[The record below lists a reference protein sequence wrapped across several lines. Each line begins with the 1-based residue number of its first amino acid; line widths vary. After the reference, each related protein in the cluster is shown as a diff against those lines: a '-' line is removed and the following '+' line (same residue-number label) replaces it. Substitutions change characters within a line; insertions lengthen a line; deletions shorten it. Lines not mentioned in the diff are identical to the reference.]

1 MLSIYLRIHS
11 TLKSQK
17 INRIT
22 ALYFYLNIHEVFTV
36 KCTRILPVL
45 FFNSFNHTLKCFTA
59 EIILQS
65 KQTEPRLWAVTTLPS
80 MPCRDTF
87 WTTSPHAER
96 VKNVT
101 ESDTKEKS
109 QGVCRSGGEGAGQ
122 KRRHGLLHG
131 GHDKARSIIVSVKD
145 GGHTSNG
152 IFSP

>member
-1 MLSIYLRIHS
+1 M
-11 TLKSQK
+11 
-17 INRIT
+17 
-22 ALYFYLNIHEVFTV
+22 FTV

-45 FFNSFNHTLKCFTA
+45 FFSFNHTLKYYTA
-59 EIILQS
+59 AISLKS
-65 KQTEPRLWAVTTLPS
+65 KETEPRLWALTTLPS
-80 MPCRDTF
+80 MPRRDTF
-87 WTTSPHAER
+87 WTTSPHAEW

-145 GGHTSNG
+145 GAILQTG
-152 IFSP
+152 FSLHDRILR